1 MSFEKANTYKTK
13 IQQLTE
19 LNVLIKEIEEIYN
32 TLDKETKNILKF
44 NYIGR
49 EIVEYDDKNKNGNFW
64 YNDAMFFRKKYFLF
78 GRYIAIFKWACSF
91 SPTLY
96 QYKTDIT
103 KLNLKSLYNLSQ
115 YLNKYKTDLQKLK
128 DNK

>member
-1 MSFEKANTYKTK
+1 MSIQKANTYKTK

-64 YNDAMFFRKKYFLF
+64 YNDAMFFRKKYFLSV
-78 GRYIAIFKWACSF
+78 FKLRRLPSF
-91 SPTLY
+91 R
-96 QYKTDIT
+96 
-103 KLNLKSLYNLSQ
+103 
-115 YLNKYKTDLQKLK
+115 
-128 DNK
+128 